1 MAEFSFDGIDD
12 LIKSMQKADL
22 FDEETQTDLLQ
33 AGTEQFR
40 EIVREEVTRS
50 PYNLKFVSNKLTK
63 QKKAKKDKDGNYYMT
78 VSVSGKNERGERNA
92 TVAFVLNYGRREE
105 YGKIAGSYFWTRA
118 ARRSNNSVLAVYEK
132 IITEKLQE
140 RGLI

>member
-22 FDEETQTDLLQ
+22 FDEETLTDLLQ

-50 PYNLKFVSNKLTK
+50 RYNLKFVSNKLTK
-63 QKKAKKDKDGNYYMT
+63 Q
-78 VSVSGKNERGERNA
+78 
-92 TVAFVLNYGRREE
+92 
-105 YGKIAGSYFWTRA
+105 
-118 ARRSNNSVLAVYEK
+118 
-132 IITEKLQE
+132 
-140 RGLI
+140 